1 VTQPSPRGHG
11 RRGELGSRE
20 EQSSSPLKEA
30 MGWCSGEVVAWRN
43 GERRGR
49 ALFKGVGP
57 VHHAP
62 SLCTDGEKG
71 GSDGWS
77 SWVASLQL

>member
-1 VTQPSPRGHG
+1 
-11 RRGELGSRE
+11 
-20 EQSSSPLKEA
+20 
-30 MGWCSGEVVAWRN
+30 VAWRN

-57 VHHAP
+57 VHRAP